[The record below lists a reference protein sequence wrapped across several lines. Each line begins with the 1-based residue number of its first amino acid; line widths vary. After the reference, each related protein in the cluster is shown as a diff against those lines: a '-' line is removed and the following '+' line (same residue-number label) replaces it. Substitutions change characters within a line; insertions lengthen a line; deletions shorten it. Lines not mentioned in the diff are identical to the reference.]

1 MLMPRGIFS
10 KKWNLISLSHLVT
23 SGGQWNQ
30 VFIDSEVCGGFNT
43 IDKQIVLKEFIG
55 IHHRKLFQLVL
66 KGRLKS
72 YGHLYSF
79 SEL

>member
-1 MLMPRGIFS
+1 MPRGIFS
-10 KKWNLISLSHLVT
+10 EKWNLISLSHLVT

-30 VFIDSEVCGGFNT
+30 VFVDSEVCGGFIT
-43 IDKQIVLKEFIG
+43 ISKEMVLQDFIG
-55 IHHRKLFQLVL
+55 IHYRKLFQLVL
-66 KGRLKS
+66 KVGLKS

>member
-1 MLMPRGIFS
+1 MPRGIFFE
-10 KKWNLISLSHLVT
+10 KWNLISLSHLVT

-30 VFIDSEVCGGFNT
+30 VFIDSEVCGRFITLN
-43 IDKQIVLKEFIG
+43 KEIVLQEFIG
-55 IHHRKLFQLVL
+55 IHYRKMFQLVL

>member
-43 IDKQIVLKEFIG
+43 INKEIVLQELIR
-55 IHHRKLFQLVL
+55 IHYRNLFQLVL
-66 KGRLKS
+66 KGSLKS
-72 YGHLYSF
+72 YGHFYSF
-79 SEL
+79 PEL